1 MASIWNDPAFQ
12 NHTENDLIRESKVKP
27 EPIVQR
33 SIAKPRTKP
42 VLNDVIK
49 QAIQISS
56 KERGQNN
63 PKVIKNLLDNL
74 PKNVGTEKQ
83 NNLAKNMVKDLAD
96 IIKKTNNTRKST
108 EAGKDLANNINQ
120 SRADRNT
127 KVKEAIQPKDNTR
140 FKYNESA
147 QKAADNGM
155 NKRDRPNIR
164 NVTFGSNDDESRS
177 RVRASLAR
185 NGKELNRPEYNG
197 SPRPSSSIKTGNL
210 INTGRV
216 MLGNSMMGNLGAAN
230 VFTPLDAHNKNLVV
244 LSGNKG
250 ELDTVGNRV
259 PITKD
264 GKTYLNPDTG
274 QFEPTN
280 VIYDEE
286 TGMPMY
292 FDNTRNRY
300 IPLDPAM
307 PIPEVPSQIPS
318 YVPRDES
325 MGDAGK
331 KITYTEPTF
340 ITNAP
345 TEPSFDKRA
354 YPASDNTIKRINGAK
369 DLASLGTVYNPNTDT
384 SVNNSVPEL
393 YGSNNQSAIPV
404 NQTSIPNMSSPNSK
418 VTIGSMANNTPTVI
432 SKNTPNKLTTVASQV
447 STPVTTRVNPQN
459 ASMTQS
465 VPVEEVTLGSII
477 NNVNKAPLVRR
488 NGGFDEYRRQS
499 ALAALRNAGGISP
512 AEGVQRG
519 IIPYE
524 ALQYI

>member
-1 MASIWNDPAFQ
+1 MAN
-12 NHTENDLIRESKVKP
+12 TR
-27 EPIVQR
+27 
-33 SIAKPRTKP
+33 P
-42 VLNDVIK
+42 VLNDAIRQV
-49 QAIQISS
+49 IQIS
-56 KERGQNN
+56 KEKGQND
-63 PKVIKNLLDNL
+63 PKVIKHLLDSL
-74 PKNVGTEKQ
+74 PKNVGAGKH
-83 NNLAKNMVKDLAD
+83 NNLAKGIVQDLAD

-108 EAGKDLANNINQ
+108 EAGKDLANKINQ
-120 SRADRNT
+120 SRADRNA

-140 FKYNESA
+140 FRYNEST

-197 SPRPSSSIKTGNL
+197 SPRPSGSIKTGNL
-210 INTGRV
+210 INTSRV

-264 GKTYLNPDTG
+264 GKTYLNPVTG
-274 QFEPTN
+274 QFEPTK
-280 VIYDEE
+280 IEYDEK

-292 FDNTRNRY
+292 FDNTRNRFV
-300 IPLDPAM
+300 PLDSDI
-307 PIPEVPSQIPS
+307 PIPEVPNQIPS
-318 YVPRDES
+318 YVP
-325 MGDAGK
+325 MGD
-331 KITYTEPTF
+331 ISTQYIYPYNV
-340 ITNAP
+340 IAP
-345 TEPSFDKRA
+345 ESPSNERT
-354 YPASDNTIKRINGAK
+354 YPALDNIIKRINGAK
-369 DLASLGTVYNPNTDT
+369 DLASLGTVYNPNADT
-384 SVNNSVPEL
+384 SVNNPVPEL
-393 YGSNNQSAIPV
+393 YGSSNQSSIPA

-418 VTIGSMANNTPTVI
+418 ITIGSMANAPTSMVT
-432 SKNTPNKLTTVASQV
+432 SKNTPNKTATVTPQV

-465 VPVEEVTLGSII
+465 VPIEEVSLSSI
-477 NNVNKAPLVRR
+477 VKPLARR